1 MSPGVLRR
9 FRWPSAWPWA
19 PFFNYFDQSKFVRG
33 IGLNPLERGDEFGM
47 GNGWIHKD
55 SIVKSAASV
64 WFESRGSA
72 NAAAATAVELTSLC
86 GGL

>member
-33 IGLNPLERGDEFGM
+33 IGLSPLERGDEFGM

-55 SIVKSAASV
+55 SIVKSAIFCTFSCCLPLKAKRRQRRCECLV
-64 WFESRGSA
+64 
-72 NAAAATAVELTSLC
+72 
-86 GGL
+86 